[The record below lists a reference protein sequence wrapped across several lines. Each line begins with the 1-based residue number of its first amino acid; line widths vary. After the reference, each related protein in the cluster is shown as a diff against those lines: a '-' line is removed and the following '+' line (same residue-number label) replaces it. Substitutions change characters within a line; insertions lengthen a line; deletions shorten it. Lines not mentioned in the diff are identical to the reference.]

1 MRLKYKREG
10 LLQFLNDAHYNVEQM
25 IDYNRIDVHS
35 GDLHHELF
43 NTGDGF
49 IYYGEAAKWISDTY
63 VSVFEAIGDIV
74 EYEKSH
80 FGEVHT
86 DLSCPIQVAN
96 MLNYIM
102 GYELL
107 YEDIDIQFETE
118 FVTIEAL
125 KELLEEIESMIA
137 ELEE

>member
-49 IYYGEAAKWISDTY
+49 IYYGVAAKWISDTY

-74 EYEKSH
+74 EYERSN
-80 FGEVHT
+80 FGEVGT